1 MSLDHDDIL
10 KDSIME
16 EDLKLL
22 IDVISRA
29 SMWVN
34 PNIYKSIKIVYPKTR
49 RKRGVKEKSGQII
62 NGVRLWDNQ
71 PASAALWRALGG
83 KISHSHVCHIY
94 EGSVWSPDHFTN
106 LANITAFPKGI
117 ASLSEWE
124 PIADVLKYHSYQ
136 IYGYKGP
143 EDKIPEKPEYYPKI
157 WENVDLPSQEE
168 IDYRIAILKEQ
179 SRNRPTCNKKDS
191 IGKFIP
197 HDYRKTSRPKSIVSS
212 FKEINKFI
220 PYDNRKTSTAI
231 AVWIATATLH
241 IEGKKS
247 MFSAKEIIHKVQT
260 QKLCTSSLATISTHT
275 SSHCVANSKAM
286 PATHRKIYRTHGR
299 YRLYRSGDD
308 FDPSR
313 SKGHAEPSI
322 LQLPKEYQGLV
333 SWYHDWCKTDD
344 KISSMI

>member
-1 MSLDHDDIL
+1 MSFLDHDDIL

-22 IDVISRA
+22 IDIISRT

-34 PNIYKSIKIVYPKTR
+34 PEIYKSIKIVYPNTR
-49 RKRGVKEKSGQII
+49 RMRGVKEKRGQII

-71 PASAALWRALGG
+71 PAATALWKALGD
-83 KISHSHVCHIY
+83 KASHSHVCHIY
-94 EGSVWSPDHFTN
+94 EGSAWDPNHFTN

-143 EDKIPEKPEYYPKI
+143 ENKIPDIPEYYPKI
-157 WENVDLPSQEE
+157 WENVDLPSQKV
-168 IDYRIAILKEQ
+168 IDYRIAMLKEQ
-179 SRNRPTCNKKDS
+179 SKNRPTCNGKDS
-191 IGKFIP
+191 NDNASIGKGSNGSRDKFIP
-197 HDYRKTSRPKSIVSS
+197 HDY
-212 FKEINKFI
+212 
-220 PYDNRKTSTAI
+220 RKTSTAI

-241 IEGKKS
+241 IEGKKNV
-247 MFSAKEIIHKVQT
+247 FSVDEITRKVQT
-260 QKLCTSSLATISTHT
+260 QKLCTSSLVTIRTHIF
-275 SSHCVANSKAM
+275 SHCVANYKAM
-286 PATHRKIYRTHGR
+286 PATHRKIYKIHGK
-299 YRLYRSGDD
+299 YRLYRKGDD

-313 SKGHAEPSI
+313 KDGHAEPSV

-333 SWYHDWCKTDD
+333 SWYHDWCKTDSRDESLD
-344 KISSMI
+344 KL

>member
-1 MSLDHDDIL
+1 MSLDHDEIL

-34 PNIYKSIKIVYPKTR
+34 PNIYKSIKIVYPNTR

-71 PASAALWRALGG
+71 PAATALWKALGD
-83 KISHSHVCHIY
+83 KASHSHVCHIY
-94 EGSVWSPDHFTN
+94 QGSAWDPNHFTN

-143 EDKIPEKPEYYPKI
+143 ENKIPDIPEYYPKI

-168 IDYRIAILKEQ
+168 IDSRIDILKEQ
-179 SRNRPTCNKKDS
+179 SMNRPTGT
-191 IGKFIP
+191 GKSSMSNASRDKSTP
-197 HDYRKTSRPKSIVSS
+197 HDTRKV
-212 FKEINKFI
+212 
-220 PYDNRKTSTAI
+220 STAI

-241 IEGKKS
+241 IEGKKNV
-247 MFSAKEIIHKVQT
+247 FSTKEIIHKVQT

-286 PATHRKIYRTHGR
+286 PATHRKIYRIHGG
-299 YRLYRSGDD
+299 YRLYRSGDN
-308 FDPSR
+308 FDSSR

-333 SWYHDWCKTDD
+333 SWYHDWCKTW
-344 KISSMI
+344 